1 MITRNALW
9 LFALACLLV
18 SVGSEVSASTT
29 PPAAIL
35 LGCQG
40 DVTIVKGGGEQ
51 VKASFGMAL
60 EPGDEVRT
68 GKDAKA
74 EIHFDNGQWI
84 QIGPNS
90 STQVH
95 GSKARAPSDGASMG
109 EKSFEVV
116 QNFLKLKDSDGTSS
130 LARLRSG
137 DKPSELHA
145 ESPMQTKVMEPSP
158 TFKWTASDPSEELRL
173 TLYNNEGVLW
183 RHEVEEGAASVSYPG
198 DAPGLSPDVTYSWVL
213 ETTDPLVF
221 PPLRSEAAFFEVLS
235 PEQKKAIETSLS
247 EIVADDKPSK
257 ITYHLVRASLF
268 YSYNLMEDAIA
279 ETKMAIELEPDN
291 SDLRAILARLYSE
304 TGRSQDAVKEYD
316 RLLEGR

>member
-1 MITRNALW
+1 MKTKNTLW
-9 LFALACLLV
+9 LFALACLLA
-18 SVGSEVSASTT
+18 SGAFASTT

-40 DVTIVKGGGEQ
+40 EVTIVKSGGGE

-74 EIHFDNGQWI
+74 EIHFDNGQWV

-95 GSKARAPSDGASMG
+95 GSKAQAASNGVSMG

-116 QNFLKLKDSDGTSS
+116 QNFLKLKDSEGTSS

-137 DKPSELHA
+137 DKHSELRA
-145 ESPMQTKVMEPSP
+145 ESPMQTKVMESAPV
-158 TFKWTASDPSEELRL
+158 FKWTASDPSQELLL
-173 TLYNNEGVLW
+173 TLYNDEGVLW
-183 RHEVEEGAASVSYPG
+183 KHQVQAGASRVPYPG
-198 DAPGLSPDVTYSWVL
+198 DAPELSPGVTYSWVL

-235 PEQKKAIETSLS
+235 PEEKNTVESSLG

-268 YSYNLMEDAIA
+268 YGNNLMEDAIA
-279 ETKMAIELEPDN
+279 EMKMAVELEPDN
-291 SDLRAILARLYSE
+291 SDLHAILARLYAE
-304 TGRSQDAVKEYD
+304 TGRTQDAVKEYD
-316 RLLEGR
+316 RVLEGR

>member
-1 MITRNALW
+1 MKKSNALW
-9 LFALACLLV
+9 LAVLVCFLAPGAV
-18 SVGSEVSASTT
+18 ASTT

-40 DVTIVKGGGEQ
+40 DVTVVKSGGET

-60 EPGDEVRT
+60 DPGDEVRT
-68 GKDAKA
+68 GAEAKA

-95 GSKARAPSDGASMG
+95 GSKAQAAQGVSMG

-116 QNFLKLKDSDGTSS
+116 QNFLKLKDSEGTSS

-137 DKPSELHA
+137 DKHSELRA
-145 ESPMQTKVMEPSP
+145 ESPMQTKVMDTSP
-158 TFKWTASDPSEELRL
+158 TFKWNASDPSQELKL
-173 TLYNNEGVLW
+173 TLYNDEGVMW
-183 RHEVEEGAASVSYPG
+183 QHKVDEGESSVPYPVE
-198 DAPGLSPDVTYSWVL
+198 APALSPKTTYSWVL

-221 PPLRSEAAFFEVLS
+221 PPLRSEAAFFEILS
-235 PEQKKAIETSLS
+235 PEQRKTVEASLS
-247 EIVADDKPSK
+247 EVTADDKPSK
-257 ITYHLVRASLF
+257 IAYHLVRASLF
-268 YSYNLMEDAIA
+268 YSYDLMEDAIA
-279 ETKMAIELEPDN
+279 ETKAAIELEPGN
-291 SDLRAILARLYSE
+291 SDLHAILARLYSE
-304 TGRSQDAVKEYD
+304 TGRTQDAVKEYD

>member
-1 MITRNALW
+1 V
-9 LFALACLLV
+9 V
-18 SVGSEVSASTT
+18 SVAVASTA

-40 DVTIVKGGGEQ
+40 DVFVVKSGGQE

-68 GKDAKA
+68 GNDAKA
-74 EIHFDNGQWI
+74 EIHFDNGQWV

-95 GSKARAPSDGASMG
+95 GSKAQAASSEGSMG

-116 QNFLKLKDSDGTSS
+116 QNFLKLKDSEGTSS

-137 DKPSELHA
+137 DKASELRA
-145 ESPMQTKVMEPSP
+145 ESPMQTRLMDTSP
-158 TFKWTASDPSEELRL
+158 TFRWTASDPTQELRL
-173 TLYNNEGVLW
+173 TLYNDDGVLW
-183 RHEVEEGAASVSYPG
+183 QQDVEAGALSLQYPG
-198 DAPGLSPDVTYSWVL
+198 EAPKLSPDVTYSWVL

-221 PPLRSEAAFFEVLS
+221 PPLRSEAAFFEVVS
-235 PEQKKAIETSLS
+235 PEQRSDIETSLG
-247 EIVADDKPSK
+247 EITADKTSK
-257 ITYHLVRASLF
+257 ISYHLVRASLF

-279 ETKMAIELEPDN
+279 ETRMAVEMEPDN
-291 SDLRAILARLYSE
+291 SDLHAILARLYSE
-304 TGRSQDAVKEYD
+304 TGRTEDAVKEYD